1 MGANTVFYSL
11 DIKHLQLDSLGYIH
25 CGQLAATGLFSLCAI
40 HYETTLKFF
49 SSSYK
54 DVSCQNLNYF
64 NSYNYFLFRA
74 LTI

>member
-1 MGANTVFYSL
+1 MGANTMFYSL

-40 HYETTLKFF
+40 HYESTLKFF

-54 DVSCQNLNYF
+54 DVSRQDVNYF
-64 NSYNYFLFRA
+64 NTMGILYFLEH
-74 LTI
+74 

>member
-54 DVSCQNLNYF
+54 DVSFQDVNYF
-64 NSYNYFLFRA
+64 DSMLIILFRA
-74 LTI
+74 LII